1 MYRGED
7 DQNIMMQMRYYKIIG
22 SFCKTAHKKKFKYI
36 YQIQVIDKLFHEQQN
51 VPLWLGT

>member
-1 MYRGED
+1 MYKGED